1 MALDDNKPE
10 QKDMPIVEEVK
21 VDVAPE
27 KTPLD
32 TFEVKRAQT
41 ISTINKIGAYLKIP
55 LLQIMNTTAFFFLLF
70 VIALTLNA
78 IYSNIHFDLSSIK
91 EFYLVIVGKQTVEH
105 GLNSVYNSDRGKM
118 PTAPAVT
125 KTPESTEK

>member
-21 VDVAPE
+21 VEVAPE

-32 TFEVKRAQT
+32 AFEAKRQQT
-41 ISTINKIGAYLKIP
+41 INTINKVGSYFKIP
-55 LLQIMNTTAFFFLLF
+55 LLKIVNTTAFFLLLF

-105 GLNSVYNSDRGKM
+105 GLNSIYNSDKGKM
-118 PTAPAVT
+118 PIGP
-125 KTPESTEK
+125 S